1 MYIYCCCLVAK
12 SCPTLCNPMDC
23 SLPGSSELRFSQQ
36 EYWSRLPFLSPGM
49 NGEAISP
56 KGNKTEELLLKL
68 KFQYSGHLMWRGDL
82 LEKTLMLGNIE
93 GKRRRGWQ
101 RMRRLESIT
110 DSVDMDL
117 GKLGE
122 VLEDRGGWRAG
133 IFGVAKSQTWFSNWT
148 IAVGREAW
156 YAVIHGVT
164 KVRHD
169 WATEL
174 NTDSQD
180 CRRCSH
186 IVLKLLSWE
195 YFLPLKCVKM
205 WDHLI

>member
-1 MYIYCCCLVAK
+1 MLLKMARFHSFLWLSNMYICCCCLVAK

-133 IFGVAKSQTWFSNWT
+133 IFGVAKSQMWFSNWT
-148 IAVGREAW
+148 IAVNGPW
-156 YAVIHGVT
+156 GTMV
-164 KVRHD
+164 
-169 WATEL
+169 
-174 NTDSQD
+174 
-180 CRRCSH
+180 
-186 IVLKLLSWE
+186 
-195 YFLPLKCVKM
+195 
-205 WDHLI
+205 